1 MVIPCDVCG
10 KEFKDRWKV
19 NRHMRVHTGDK
30 PPKKQPAQTA
40 NNGQYERGYLLP
52 THTPKA
58 QERVAAPV
66 VATAATMASVDANK
80 TTGYEVFVQKC
91 FSQHKFQN
99 PEKVKDVEEFNKQ
112 CSVWWYNLSDQDRQR
127 FEETANQINQ
137 QQQAPQ
143 PTYTLSNGILQQTA
157 TTSNTGEQ
165 MATFSYDYNGQ
176 VAQVIDNNGLVIN
189 YSTSTNPQVVQQT
202 SPKTGRGSG
211 GGKKASDIPDICNKK
226 SGYYIFAQEETQ
238 KLRLQNPNLSIV
250 EVAKELTAR
259 WNRLDPTEK
268 MVYEFRH
275 QDLRS
280 SDKKAQGHATTYTK
294 PRPVY
299 KSNKRRR
306 DPNAPK
312 QPLTA
317 FFIYSTEERPKVKD
331 DHPTMSVTDV
341 AKELGRRWSELDS
354 ETKQRF
360 HARADELRQ
369 KFDLEMAAY
378 KQSNQHY

>member
-1 MVIPCDVCG
+1 MVIPCGVCG

-30 PPKKQPAQTA
+30 PPKKQNT
-40 NNGQYERGYLLP
+40 NNASRNGTYETGYLLP
-52 THTPKA
+52 SHTKG
-58 QERVAAPV
+58 QERVVSMAA
-66 VATAATMASVDANK
+66 SDANK

-99 PEKVKDVEEFNKQ
+99 PDKVKDVEEFNKQ

-137 QQQAPQ
+137 QQQTVQ
-143 PTYTLSNGILQQTA
+143 PTYTLNNGILQQTA
-157 TTSNTGEQ
+157 TTSNNAGEQ
-165 MATFSYDYNGQ
+165 IATFSYDYNGQ
-176 VAQVIDNNGLVIN
+176 VQQQVIDNNGLVIN
-189 YSTSTNPQVVQQT
+189 YSTSTNPQVVQQVSET

-275 QDLRS
+275 QDLSNTNR
-280 SDKKAQGHATTYTK
+280 KAQGHATTYTK

-299 KSNKRRR
+299 KSHKRRR

-317 FFIYSTEERPKVKD
+317 FFIYSTEERPRVKE

-354 ETKQRF
+354 ESKQRF

-378 KQSNQHY
+378 KQSAQHY

>member
-1 MVIPCDVCG
+1 MVIPCGVCG

-30 PPKKQPAQTA
+30 PPKKQNTNNAA
-40 NNGQYERGYLLP
+40 RNNGTYETGYLLP
-52 THTPKA
+52 SHTKG
-58 QERVAAPV
+58 QESRVVSMAA
-66 VATAATMASVDANK
+66 SDANK

-99 PEKVKDVEEFNKQ
+99 PDKVKDVEEFNKQ

-137 QQQAPQ
+137 QQQTVQ
-143 PTYTLSNGILQQTA
+143 PTYTLNNGILQQTA
-157 TTSNTGEQ
+157 TTSNNAGEQ
-165 MATFSYDYNGQ
+165 IATFSYDYNGQ
-176 VAQVIDNNGLVIN
+176 VQQQVIDNNGLVIN
-189 YSTSTNPQVVQQT
+189 YSTSTNPQVVQQVTET

-275 QDLRS
+275 QDLR
-280 SDKKAQGHATTYTK
+280 KAQGHATTYTK

-299 KSNKRRR
+299 KSHKRRR

-317 FFIYSTEERPKVKD
+317 FFIYSTEERPRVKE
-331 DHPTMSVTDV
+331 DHPGMSVTDV
-341 AKELGRRWSELDS
+341 AKELGRRWSELES

-378 KQSNQHY
+378 KQSAQAHY

>member
-1 MVIPCDVCG
+1 MVIPCGVCG

-30 PPKKQPAQTA
+30 PPKKQNTNNT

-52 THTPKA
+52 SHVKSQP
-58 QERVAAPV
+58 QERTV
-66 VATAATMASVDANK
+66 VTMAAGTDASK

-99 PEKVKDVEEFNKQ
+99 PDKVKDVEEFNKQ

-137 QQQAPQ
+137 QQQAAAQ
-143 PTYTLSNGILQQTA
+143 PTYTLNNGILQQTNA
-157 TTSNTGEQ
+157 TTSNNAGEQ
-165 MATFSYDYNGQ
+165 MATFSYDYNG
-176 VAQVIDNNGLVIN
+176 QVIDNNGLVIN
-189 YSTSTNPQVVQQT
+189 YSTSTNPQVVQQA
-202 SPKTGRGSG
+202 SPGKTGRGSG

-275 QDLRS
+275 QDLR
-280 SDKKAQGHATTYTK
+280 KAQGHSTTYTK

-299 KSNKRRR
+299 KSHKRRR

-317 FFIYSTEERPKVKD
+317 FFIYSTEERPKVKE

-341 AKELGRRWSELDS
+341 AKELGRRWSELQP
-354 ETKQRF
+354 EVKQSF
-360 HARADELRQ
+360 HARADERRQ

-378 KQSNQHY
+378 KQTAQSHHY

>member
-1 MVIPCDVCG
+1 
-10 KEFKDRWKV
+10 
-19 NRHMRVHTGDK
+19 MRVHTGDK
-30 PPKKQPAQTA
+30 PPKKQNTNNP

-52 THTPKA
+52 THVKA
-58 QERVAAPV
+58 QERAV
-66 VATAATMASVDANK
+66 TMAAGTDASK

-99 PEKVKDVEEFNKQ
+99 PDKVKDVEEFNKQ
-112 CSVWWYNLSDQDRQR
+112 CSVWWYILSDQDRQR

-137 QQQAPQ
+137 QQQTAQ
-143 PTYTLSNGILQQTA
+143 PTYTLNNGILQQTA
-157 TTSNTGEQ
+157 TTSNNAGEQ
-165 MATFSYDYNGQ
+165 MATFSYDYNG
-176 VAQVIDNNGLVIN
+176 QVIDNNGLVIN
-189 YSTSTNPQVVQQT
+189 YSTSTNPQVVQQA
-202 SPKTGRGSG
+202 SPGKTGRGSG

-275 QDLRS
+275 QDLRKS
-280 SDKKAQGHATTYTK
+280 QGHSATSYTK

-317 FFIYSTEERPKVKD
+317 FFIYSMAERPKVKE

-354 ETKQRF
+354 ESKQSF

-378 KQSNQHY
+378 KQTAHHY

>member
-1 MVIPCDVCG
+1 
-10 KEFKDRWKV
+10 
-19 NRHMRVHTGDK
+19 MRVHTGEK
-30 PPKKQPAQTA
+30 PPKKQNHNS

-52 THTPKA
+52 SHVKA
-58 QERVAAPV
+58 QER
-66 VATAATMASVDANK
+66 ATVNMAGADANK

-137 QQQAPQ
+137 QQQNNQ
-143 PTYTLSNGILQQTA
+143 PTYTLNNGILQQTA
-157 TTSNTGEQ
+157 TTSNNTGEQ
-165 MATFSYDYNGQ
+165 MATFSYDYNG
-176 VAQVIDNNGLVIN
+176 QVIDNNGLVIN

-202 SPKTGRGSG
+202 SSNQKTGRGSG

-280 SDKKAQGHATTYTK
+280 AQKPRGKAQGHATTYQK

-299 KSNKRRR
+299 KSQKRRR

-317 FFIYSTEERPKVKD
+317 FFIYSTEERPKVKE

-378 KQSNQHY
+378 KQSAHQY

>member
-1 MVIPCDVCG
+1 
-10 KEFKDRWKV
+10 
-19 NRHMRVHTGDK
+19 
-30 PPKKQPAQTA
+30 
-40 NNGQYERGYLLP
+40 
-52 THTPKA
+52 
-58 QERVAAPV
+58 
-66 VATAATMASVDANK
+66 
-80 TTGYEVFVQKC
+80 
-91 FSQHKFQN
+91 
-99 PEKVKDVEEFNKQ
+99 
-112 CSVWWYNLSDQDRQR
+112 
-127 FEETANQINQ
+127 
-137 QQQAPQ
+137 
-143 PTYTLSNGILQQTA
+143 
-157 TTSNTGEQ
+157 
-165 MATFSYDYNGQ
+165 MATFSYDYNG
-176 VAQVIDNNGLVIN
+176 QVIDNNGLVIN
-189 YSTSTNPQVVQQT
+189 YSTSTNPQVVQQA
-202 SPKTGRGSG
+202 SPGKTGRGSG

-275 QDLRS
+275 QDLRKS
-280 SDKKAQGHATTYTK
+280 QGHSATSYTK

-317 FFIYSTEERPKVKD
+317 FFIYSMAERPKVKE

-354 ETKQRF
+354 ESKQSF

-378 KQSNQHY
+378 KQTAHHY

>member
-1 MVIPCDVCG
+1 MVIPCGVCG

-30 PPKKQPAQTA
+30 PPKKQSNNTNNS

-52 THTPKA
+52 SHTKA
-58 QERVAAPV
+58 QERTV
-66 VATAATMASVDANK
+66 VTMAASDANK

-99 PEKVKDVEEFNKQ
+99 PDKVKDVEEFNKQ

-137 QQQAPQ
+137 QQQTVQ
-143 PTYTLSNGILQQTA
+143 PTYTLNNGILQQTA
-157 TTSNTGEQ
+157 TTSNNAGEQ
-165 MATFSYDYNGQ
+165 MATFSYDYNG
-176 VAQVIDNNGLVIN
+176 QVIDNNGLVIN

-202 SPKTGRGSG
+202 SPGGKTGRGSG

-275 QDLRS
+275 QDLSTTNR
-280 SDKKAQGHATTYTK
+280 KAQGHATTYTK

-299 KSNKRRR
+299 KSHKRRR

-317 FFIYSTEERPKVKD
+317 FFIYSTEERPKVKE

-341 AKELGRRWSELDS
+341 AKELGRRWSELDAES
-354 ETKQRF
+354 KQRF

-369 KFDLEMAAY
+369 KYNIDMAEY
-378 KQSNQHY
+378 KQLPQTAHY

>member
-1 MVIPCDVCG
+1 MVIPCGVCG

-30 PPKKQPAQTA
+30 PPKKQNT
-40 NNGQYERGYLLP
+40 NNASRNGTYETGYLLP
-52 THTPKA
+52 SHTKG
-58 QERVAAPV
+58 QERVVSMAA
-66 VATAATMASVDANK
+66 SDANK

-99 PEKVKDVEEFNKQ
+99 PDKVKDVEEFNKQ

-137 QQQAPQ
+137 QQQTVQ
-143 PTYTLSNGILQQTA
+143 PTYTLNNGILQQTA
-157 TTSNTGEQ
+157 TTSNNASEQ
-165 MATFSYDYNGQ
+165 IATFSYDYNGQ
-176 VAQVIDNNGLVIN
+176 VQQQVIDNNGLVIN
-189 YSTSTNPQVVQQT
+189 YSTSTNPQVVQQVSET

-275 QDLRS
+275 QDLR
-280 SDKKAQGHATTYTK
+280 KAQGHATTYTK

-299 KSNKRRR
+299 KSHKRRR

-317 FFIYSTEERPKVKD
+317 FFIYSTEERPRVKE

-354 ETKQRF
+354 ESKQRF

-378 KQSNQHY
+378 KQSAQHY

>member
-1 MVIPCDVCG
+1 MVIPCGVCG

-30 PPKKQPAQTA
+30 PPKKQNT
-40 NNGQYERGYLLP
+40 NNASRNGTYETGYLLP
-52 THTPKA
+52 SHTKG
-58 QERVAAPV
+58 QERVVSMAA
-66 VATAATMASVDANK
+66 SDANK

-99 PEKVKDVEEFNKQ
+99 PDKVKDVEEFNKQ

-137 QQQAPQ
+137 QQQTVQ
-143 PTYTLSNGILQQTA
+143 PTYTLNNGILQQTA
-157 TTSNTGEQ
+157 TTSNNAGEQ
-165 MATFSYDYNGQ
+165 IATFSYDYNGQ
-176 VAQVIDNNGLVIN
+176 VQQQVIDNNGLVIN
-189 YSTSTNPQVVQQT
+189 YSTSTNPQVVQQVSET

-275 QDLRS
+275 QDLR
-280 SDKKAQGHATTYTK
+280 KAQGHATTYTK

-299 KSNKRRR
+299 KSHKRRR

-317 FFIYSTEERPKVKD
+317 FFIYSTEERPRVKE

-354 ETKQRF
+354 ESKQRF

-378 KQSNQHY
+378 KQSAQHY

>member
-1 MVIPCDVCG
+1 
-10 KEFKDRWKV
+10 
-19 NRHMRVHTGDK
+19 MRVHTGDK
-30 PPKKQPAQTA
+30 PPKKQNT
-40 NNGQYERGYLLP
+40 NNASRNGTYETGYLLP
-52 THTPKA
+52 SHTKG
-58 QERVAAPV
+58 QERVVSMAA
-66 VATAATMASVDANK
+66 SDANK

-99 PEKVKDVEEFNKQ
+99 PDKVKDVEEFNKQ

-137 QQQAPQ
+137 QQQTVQ
-143 PTYTLSNGILQQTA
+143 PTYTLNNGILQQTA
-157 TTSNTGEQ
+157 TTSNNAGEQ
-165 MATFSYDYNGQ
+165 IATFSYDYNGQ
-176 VAQVIDNNGLVIN
+176 VQQQVIDNNGLVIN
-189 YSTSTNPQVVQQT
+189 YSTSTNPQVVQQVSET

-275 QDLRS
+275 QDLR
-280 SDKKAQGHATTYTK
+280 KAQGHATTYTK

-299 KSNKRRR
+299 KSHKRRR

-317 FFIYSTEERPKVKD
+317 FFIYSTEERPRVKE

-354 ETKQRF
+354 ESKQRF

-378 KQSNQHY
+378 KQSAQHY

>member
-1 MVIPCDVCG
+1 MVIPCGVCG

-30 PPKKQPAQTA
+30 PPKKQNT
-40 NNGQYERGYLLP
+40 NNARNGTYETGYLLP
-52 THTPKA
+52 SHTKG
-58 QERVAAPV
+58 QERVVSMAA
-66 VATAATMASVDANK
+66 SDANK

-99 PEKVKDVEEFNKQ
+99 PDKVKDVEEFNKQ

-137 QQQAPQ
+137 QQQAVQ

-157 TTSNTGEQ
+157 TTSNNTGEQ
-165 MATFSYDYNGQ
+165 IATFSYDYNG
-176 VAQVIDNNGLVIN
+176 QVIDNNGLVIN
-189 YSTSTNPQVVQQT
+189 YSTSTNPQVVQQVSET

-275 QDLRS
+275 QDLSNTNR
-280 SDKKAQGHATTYTK
+280 KAQGHATTYTK

-299 KSNKRRR
+299 KSHKRRR

-317 FFIYSTEERPKVKD
+317 FFIYSTEERPRVKE

-354 ETKQRF
+354 ESKQRF

-378 KQSNQHY
+378 KQSAQHY

>member
-1 MVIPCDVCG
+1 
-10 KEFKDRWKV
+10 
-19 NRHMRVHTGDK
+19 MRVHTGDK
-30 PPKKQPAQTA
+30 PPKKQSNNTNNS

-52 THTPKA
+52 SHTKA
-58 QERVAAPV
+58 QERTV
-66 VATAATMASVDANK
+66 VTMAASDANK

-99 PEKVKDVEEFNKQ
+99 PDKVKDVEEFNKQ

-137 QQQAPQ
+137 QQQTVQ
-143 PTYTLSNGILQQTA
+143 PTYTLNNGILQQTA
-157 TTSNTGEQ
+157 TTSNNAGEQ
-165 MATFSYDYNGQ
+165 MATFSYDYNG
-176 VAQVIDNNGLVIN
+176 QVIDNNGLVIN

-202 SPKTGRGSG
+202 SPGGKTGRGSG

-275 QDLRS
+275 QDLR
-280 SDKKAQGHATTYTK
+280 KAQGHATTYTK

-299 KSNKRRR
+299 KSHKRRR

-317 FFIYSTEERPKVKD
+317 FFIYSTEERPKVKE

-341 AKELGRRWSELDS
+341 AKELGRRWSELDAES
-354 ETKQRF
+354 KQRF

-369 KFDLEMAAY
+369 KFDLDMAAY
-378 KQSNQHY
+378 KQSAQAHY

>member
-1 MVIPCDVCG
+1 MQDGI
-10 KEFKDRWKV
+10 E
-19 NRHMRVHTGDK
+19 M
-30 PPKKQPAQTA
+30 
-40 NNGQYERGYLLP
+40 
-52 THTPKA
+52 
-58 QERVAAPV
+58 AA
-66 VATAATMASVDANK
+66 ADANK

-137 QQQAPQ
+137 QQQQ

-157 TTSNTGEQ
+157 TTSNNSGDQQ

-176 VAQVIDNNGLVIN
+176 VIDSNGLVIN
-189 YSTSTNPQVVQQT
+189 YSTNTNPQ
-202 SPKTGRGSG
+202 TGRGSG

-250 EVAKELTAR
+250 EVAKELTNR

-280 SDKKAQGHATTYTK
+280 GIKKAQGHSTTYAK

-299 KSNKRRR
+299 KSHKRRR

-317 FFIYSTEERPKVKD
+317 FFIYSTEERPRVKE

-354 ETKQRF
+354 ETKQKF
-360 HARADELRQ
+360 HQRSDEARQ
-369 KFDLEMAAY
+369 KFDLEMAQY
-378 KQSNQHY
+378 KQQGHY

>member
-1 MVIPCDVCG
+1 
-10 KEFKDRWKV
+10 
-19 NRHMRVHTGDK
+19 MRVHTGDK
-30 PPKKQPAQTA
+30 PPKKQNTNNP

-52 THTPKA
+52 THVKA
-58 QERVAAPV
+58 QERSV
-66 VATAATMASVDANK
+66 TMAAGTDASK

-99 PEKVKDVEEFNKQ
+99 PDKVKDVEEFNKQ

-137 QQQAPQ
+137 QQQTAQ
-143 PTYTLSNGILQQTA
+143 PTYTLNNGILQQTA
-157 TTSNTGEQ
+157 TTSNNAGEQ
-165 MATFSYDYNGQ
+165 MATFSYDYNG
-176 VAQVIDNNGLVIN
+176 QVIDNNGLVIN
-189 YSTSTNPQVVQQT
+189 YSTSTNPQVVQQA
-202 SPKTGRGSG
+202 SPGKTGRGSG

-275 QDLRS
+275 QDLR
-280 SDKKAQGHATTYTK
+280 KAQGHSTTSAK
-294 PRPVY
+294 PRTVY
-299 KSNKRRR
+299 KSHKRRR

-312 QPLTA
+312 QPLTP
-317 FFIYSTEERPKVKD
+317 FFLYSTEERPKVKE

-341 AKELGRRWSELDS
+341 AKELGRRWSELNT
-354 ETKQRF
+354 ETKQSF

-378 KQSNQHY
+378 KQTAHHY